1 MEYCIPKEEE
11 EEITYL
17 NINIALLVIYLQ
29 RRDTK
34 IEKGNRNKSERKRS
48 IT

>member
-1 MEYCIPKEEE
+1 MSFIFREDMK
-11 EEITYL
+11 YL
-17 NINIALLVIYLQ
+17 NINIALLVVYLQ

-34 IEKGNRNKSERKRS
+34 IEKGNRNKGERKGS